1 MGKNSQL
8 KPLSFTIIDGD
19 IKLKQFIEHCRKRF
33 VGGETT
39 STGKPLAKLTM
50 QISNGD
56 LTGLV
61 IEVRLKRM
69 EGNTAI
75 VAASWRYNFDR
86 TSTFVLGHYIGAEPM
101 SLAEART
108 AHQQAYDIRRNG
120 GVLKRETAASRK
132 RAEQEASKAAEEAPT
147 LNRLWAVRQATFED
161 RAPKLFPGYLSVW
174 RKWIASSELAS
185 TPLVEV
191 TYKRLFDHLISMRE
205 AGAGPEPRRRAI
217 FLLNGLCDYAMKTVD
232 GWSLPKMLNGADVDV
247 FSKGELNR
255 ERNRYLRIS
264 ELRDLWKLTDTGGA
278 AHQAIRFIIATGVR
292 KSEACNASFDE
303 IDLERGLWTVPASR
317 MKQGKVHMVKLNS
330 VALAVLNQQRE
341 IHGDAGWVFP
351 SPSLAPHR
359 RKSPVAG
366 KSLNNA
372 QDTLNNQMGTT
383 AEKWTIHDL
392 RRTAA
397 TYINR
402 DRDAGGIGLSL
413 HVTDEMLAHA
423 TKTKL
428 QRTYMVN
435 AEYHISTEAISGF
448 MAWGEWL
455 EANVINPPPTSDV
468 TAIRRK
474 KA

>member
-1 MGKNSQL
+1 MSKTSQL
-8 KPLSFTIIDGD
+8 KPLPFTIIDGD
-19 IKLKQFIEHCRKRF
+19 QRLKKFIEHCRARF
-33 VGGETT
+33 VDGETT

-174 RKWIASSELAS
+174 RKWIATSELAS

-232 GWSLPKMLNGADVDV
+232 GWSLPKLLNGADVDV
-247 FSKGELNR
+247 FGKGELNKKR
-255 ERNRYLRIS
+255 QRYLRI
-264 ELRDLWKLTDTGGA
+264 EEMRALWHLTETGGT
-278 AHQAIRFIIATGVR
+278 AHQAIRFILATGVR
-292 KSEACNASFDE
+292 KAEACNAKWDE
-303 IDLERGLWTVPASR
+303 IDTERGLWIVPAGR
-317 MKQGKVHMVKLNS
+317 MKMAKTHTVKLNS
-330 VALAVLNQQRE
+330 VALDVLAQQRE
-341 IHGDAGWVFP
+341 AVGDKGWLFP

-359 RKSPVAG
+359 RFEPIAG

-372 QDTLNNQMGTT
+372 QDTLNRQMGDMGD
-383 AEKWTIHDL
+383 KWTIHDL
-392 RRTAA
+392 RR
-397 TYINR
+397 
-402 DRDAGGIGLSL
+402 
-413 HVTDEMLAHA
+413 
-423 TKTKL
+423 
-428 QRTYMVN
+428 
-435 AEYHISTEAISGF
+435 
-448 MAWGEWL
+448 
-455 EANVINPPPTSDV
+455 
-468 TAIRRK
+468 
-474 KA
+474 